1 MRTTSNLSKLRTYRK
16 KERIIPRDDPITVVK
31 YADENEK
38 ILMNLISNLSRF
50 VKKEWDSKDSK
61 DKLEKII
68 EKYQSL
74 AGKLYK
80 ERHNKK

>member
-1 MRTTSNLSKLRTYRK
+1 MELRTYRK

-38 ILMNLISNLSRF
+38 ILMKLISDLSRF

-61 DKLEKII
+61 DKLVKII
-68 EKYQSL
+68 EKYQYL
-74 AGKLYK
+74 ASKLYT
-80 ERHNKK
+80 ERYGK

>member
-38 ILMNLISNLSRF
+38 ILMKLISDLSRF

-61 DKLEKII
+61 DKLVKII
-68 EKYQSL
+68 EKYQYL
-74 AGKLYK
+74 ASKLYT
-80 ERHNKK
+80 ERYGK

>member
-1 MRTTSNLSKLRTYRK
+1 MRTTSNQSKLRTFRK

-38 ILMNLISNLSRF
+38 ILMKLISDLSRF

-61 DKLEKII
+61 DKLVKII
-68 EKYQSL
+68 EKYQYL
-74 AGKLYK
+74 ASKLYT
-80 ERHNKK
+80 ERYGK

>member
-1 MRTTSNLSKLRTYRK
+1 MKSTSNLSKLRTYKK
-16 KERIIPRDDPITVVK
+16 KERIIPIDDPITEVK

-38 ILMNLISNLSRF
+38 ILMRFISNLSRF
-50 VKKEWDSKDSK
+50 VKKEWDSEDSK

-80 ERHNKK
+80 ERHKTN

>member
-1 MRTTSNLSKLRTYRK
+1 
-16 KERIIPRDDPITVVK
+16 
-31 YADENEK
+31 
-38 ILMNLISNLSRF
+38 MNLISNLSRF

-61 DKLEKII
+61 DKLVKII

-80 ERHNKK
+80 ERRNKK